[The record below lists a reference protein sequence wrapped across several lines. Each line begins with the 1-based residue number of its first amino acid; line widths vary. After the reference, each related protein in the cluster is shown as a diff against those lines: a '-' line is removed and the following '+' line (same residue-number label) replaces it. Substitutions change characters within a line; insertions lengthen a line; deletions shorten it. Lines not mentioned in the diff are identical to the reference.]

1 MSAKTN
7 GEIVDIYLNNGMI
20 RTCVECQFKKKKIG
34 KENQEDFFQDL
45 VLTLLEY
52 DNEKLNDAHE
62 NKHMNAL
69 ITKMIVNNIFSVTSP
84 YYKNYEKFSS
94 RTEEI
99 TKEVIDSYSDEE

>member
-7 GEIVDIYLNNGMI
+7 GEIVEIYLNNGLI
-20 RTCVECQFKKKKIG
+20 QRCVDCQFAKKKDKQN
-34 KENQEDFFQDL
+34 KDDFFQDL

-52 DNEKLNDAHE
+52 DNEKLNNAHE

-84 YYKNYEKFSS
+84 YYKYYEKYSS
-94 RTEEI
+94 RAEELTAEI
-99 TKEVIDSYSDEE
+99 IETIEDED